1 MADNPDTGDDAP
13 RANPNPS
20 KPNASKPKATKP
32 RTVKPK
38 TVKPAQVKAT
48 AAKTTAAKTT
58 AAKKAA
64 PGKPKTVRTKTAAAK
79 TGSAKTTA
87 SKSATAK
94 STTAR
99 PSAAGSGRAKTG
111 AAKTTGKPTAVSATK
126 ASEASAMAS
135 EEPLAL
141 DPSAAAEGA
150 NAASAV
156 PSTTKQSPE
165 EIIAAKK
172 KLAGLPVEDDPLEG
186 DAADE
191 PADEVEQSRA
201 PLITHLIE
209 LRQRLLYAVIAFA
222 ITFIACYFV
231 ADQIFNILL
240 GPFEQARG
248 ENGDL
253 ELIFTAPQ
261 EFFFTQLRIALFGA
275 LFLSFPVIASQIY
288 MFMAPG
294 LYKNEKSAFRPYLI
308 ATPLLFVTGAALVYF
323 VVMPLALNFFL
334 GFEQQGGDGQASIQ
348 LMARTSE
355 YLSLIMTLIF
365 AFGLVF
371 QLPIV
376 LTLLGRMGVVS
387 SKGLAAKR
395 RYAVVA
401 VFLAAAFLTPPDP
414 ISQLGLAL
422 PTLLLYEASIWC
434 VRLVERKQARER
446 EEEDTDDDA
455 AEASA

>member
-1 MADNPDTGDDAP
+1 MADNSDSSEGV
-13 RANPNPS
+13 PS
-20 KPNASKPKATKP
+20 AKPKATKSS
-32 RTVKPK
+32 TAKPK
-38 TVKPAQVKAT
+38 TVKPAEAKASAAKAT
-48 AAKTTAAKTT
+48 VTNTAAAKIIAE
-58 AAKKAA
+58 KKAA
-64 PGKPKTVRTKTAAAK
+64 ASPAGKLKAMRAKAAAGTAGKPKTVRAKAANTGNADAKSAAAK
-79 TGSAKTTA
+79 T
-87 SKSATAK
+87 TAK
-94 STTAR
+94 K
-99 PSAAGSGRAKTG
+99 PSNPKAASGPNAPDADTP
-111 AAKTTGKPTAVSATK
+111 AESV
-126 ASEASAMAS
+126 
-135 EEPLAL
+135 PLAL
-141 DPSAAAEGA
+141 DPSAAAA
-150 NAASAV
+150 SAAAASAAPQAV
-156 PSTTKQSPE
+156 SKAQSKSVASKGATAQK
-165 EIIAAKK
+165 AAE
-172 KLAGLPVEDDPLEG
+172 LPVEDDPLEG
-186 DAADE
+186 DATDTPE
-191 PADEVEQSRA
+191 DEVEQSRA

-240 GPFEQARG
+240 GPFERARG
-248 ENGDL
+248 DSSEL

-275 LFLSFPVIASQIY
+275 LFLSFPVVASQIY

-294 LYKNEKSAFRPYLI
+294 LYKNEKSAFRPYLV
-308 ATPLLFVTGAALVYF
+308 ATPLLFATGSALVYF

-446 EEEDTDDDA
+446 EDDDTDDEDENA

>member
-1 MADNPDTGDDAP
+1 MADNPDSGDDAA
-13 RANPNPS
+13 RAIPNPS

-32 RTVKPK
+32 QADKPK
-38 TVKPAQVKAT
+38 AVKPAQVKAT
-48 AAKTTAAKTT
+48 AAKTTAVKTT
-58 AAKKAA
+58 AAKNAT
-64 PGKPKTVRTKTAAAK
+64 PGKPKTVRAKTAAAK
-79 TGSAKTTA
+79 AGSAKTAT

-94 STTAR
+94 
-99 PSAAGSGRAKTG
+99 PSAAKT
-111 AAKTTGKPTAVSATK
+111 AGKPKAVSASK
-126 ASEASAMAS
+126 ASEASAVAS
-135 EEPLAL
+135 GEPLAL
-141 DPSAAAEGA
+141 ASGAAAESP
-150 NAASAV
+150 NAASVV
-156 PSTTKQSPE
+156 PSTPTQTPE

-186 DAADE
+186 DATDK
-191 PADEVEQSRA
+191 PDDEVEQSRA

-209 LRQRLLYAVIAFA
+209 LRRRLFIAVIAFA
-222 ITFIACYFV
+222 VMFVACYFI

-240 GPFEQARG
+240 GPFERARG
-248 ENGDL
+248 DSSEL

-275 LFLSFPVIASQIY
+275 LFLSFPVVASQIY

-294 LYKNEKSAFRPYLI
+294 LYKNEKSAFRPYLV

-446 EEEDTDDDA
+446 EDDETDEDDNA

>member
-1 MADNPDTGDDAP
+1 MADNSDSSEGV
-13 RANPNPS
+13 PS
-20 KPNASKPKATKP
+20 AKPKATKSS
-32 RTVKPK
+32 TAKPK
-38 TVKPAQVKAT
+38 TVKPAEAKASAAKAT
-48 AAKTTAAKTT
+48 VTNTAAAKIIAE
-58 AAKKAA
+58 KKAA
-64 PGKPKTVRTKTAAAK
+64 ASPAGKLKAMRAKAAAGTAGKPKTVRAKAANTGNPDAKSAAAK
-79 TGSAKTTA
+79 T
-87 SKSATAK
+87 TAK
-94 STTAR
+94 K
-99 PSAAGSGRAKTG
+99 PSNPKAASGPNAPDADTP
-111 AAKTTGKPTAVSATK
+111 AESV
-126 ASEASAMAS
+126 
-135 EEPLAL
+135 PLAL
-141 DPSAAAEGA
+141 DPSAAAA
-150 NAASAV
+150 SAAAASAAPQAV
-156 PSTTKQSPE
+156 SKAQSKSVASKGATAQK
-165 EIIAAKK
+165 AAE
-172 KLAGLPVEDDPLEG
+172 LPVEDDPLEG
-186 DAADE
+186 DATDTPE
-191 PADEVEQSRA
+191 DEVEQSRA

-240 GPFEQARG
+240 GPFERARG
-248 ENGDL
+248 DSSEL

-275 LFLSFPVIASQIY
+275 LFLSFPVVASQIY

-294 LYKNEKSAFRPYLI
+294 LYKNEKSAFRPYLV
-308 ATPLLFVTGAALVYF
+308 ATPLLFATGSALVYF

-446 EEEDTDDDA
+446 EDDDTDDEDENA